1 MWTSFVSGHFFAILA
16 SKWQAEAA
24 ASKRLAA
31 SNSGNQQLYQ
41 LFDSRLGSLPG
52 SILQRTG
59 TWHCKQL
66 RYFVD
71 SVGKNVMWLTW
82 LCALWIAYVLY
93 WSLLIFQQHF
103 AVTFLTMVDSSRR
116 EWNQRCVRATA
127 TRELRGRSVKHSALS
142 WQPPWVLLQQL
153 VWRPSEIQMKPLQ
166 PSKACQRRGKTYTS
180 GCIIWSTHLIYS
192 FIIIYKKYHKKLSS
206 ARAVSGAEIRTR
218 QLQAFKAR
226 VWGMAHATKMDQD
239 ALIFANVLNRRY
251 RRQSKCELRM
261 LLIFFVQMF

>member
-1 MWTSFVSGHFFAILA
+1 MSGHFFAILA

-31 SNSGNQQLYQ
+31 SNSGNQQ

-71 SVGKNVMWLTW
+71 SVGKNVERYVSLCDLRD

-103 AVTFLTMVDSSRR
+103 AITFLTMVDSSRR

-127 TRELRGRSVKHSALS
+127 TRELRGCSVKHSALS
-142 WQPPWVLLQQL
+142 WQPGSQVCSPCASCFWAAAATCYYTLSTVTTTC
-153 VWRPSEIQMKPLQ
+153 V
-166 PSKACQRRGKTYTS
+166 KAKWNS
-180 GCIIWSTHLIYS
+180 D
-192 FIIIYKKYHKKLSS
+192 
-206 ARAVSGAEIRTR
+206 E
-218 QLQAFKAR
+218 
-226 VWGMAHATKMDQD
+226 ATTAK
-239 ALIFANVLNRRY
+239 
-251 RRQSKCELRM
+251 
-261 LLIFFVQMF
+261 